1 MYHNG
6 CDQKKAG
13 KIGTY
18 KSIINAIRKKHNVRC
33 DKAANRSRST
43 NILHKLQSKIVRSL

>member
-18 KSIINAIRKKHNVRC
+18 KSINAIRKKDNVRC
-33 DKAANRSRST
+33 DKAVNRSRST
-43 NILHKLQSKIVRSL
+43 NILYKLQSKIVRSL